1 MERLLHYVWKYKLYT
16 TSSLVTTDGCS
27 VEVLDT
33 GIQNGDAGPDFFNA
47 KIKIDGTL
55 WVGSVEIHDR
65 ASDWLRHHHEVNKA
79 YDNVILHVVGM
90 NDFQPVRTN
99 GEKIPQMI
107 LTVPE
112 RVARNIDWLLYRE
125 ACLPCFDFIKQ
136 VDPLHILSWQ
146 EALLSERLERK
157 TQDVLRLLET
167 YQEDWNEV
175 FYILLT
181 RSFGFGVNSDA
192 FERLAK
198 SLPFRCIQKQRNSS
212 SQVEAML
219 FGQAGMLVEKST
231 DPYYCLLQREYEFLR
246 HKYTLVPLE
255 DFVFKNLRTRPMNF
269 PYLKIAQLAALWIQY
284 DTLFSAILE
293 ARSCGEVKK
302 YFRISPSDYWETHYH
317 FQYASPLKEKK
328 IGENALNILLINAVV
343 PLFFAY
349 SLHNKQSEY
358 CERAIRLLES
368 IPPEKNT
375 IISTFCNAGI
385 SVRHAGDT
393 QALIQLKRE
402 YCEKKKCLYCR
413 IGFQMLKLPSPEK

>member
-47 KIKIDGTL
+47 KIKIGGTL